1 MNSHVRMMIV
11 SNVTKSVE
19 YVDNVFMEDGE
30 LNAKKR
36 VLLRTVK
43 DTSVTRLQV
52 IVCSVLTI
60 TGEETVH

>member
-1 MNSHVRMMIV
+1 M

-19 YVDNVFMEDGE
+19 YVDNVFMEGGE
-30 LNAKKR
+30 LNAKKH

-60 TGEETVH
+60 TGEEPVH